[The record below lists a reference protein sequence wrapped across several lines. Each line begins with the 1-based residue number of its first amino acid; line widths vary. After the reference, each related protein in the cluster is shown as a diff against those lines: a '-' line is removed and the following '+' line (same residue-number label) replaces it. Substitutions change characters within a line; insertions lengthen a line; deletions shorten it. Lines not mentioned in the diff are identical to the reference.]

1 MQKIVSLVVV
11 VAVLLSGFVVAYA
24 ATPAIGV
31 PVSAPLPVQ
40 ADPLPVQADP
50 LPVDLSDAPALPTQ
64 TVKETVIVVGKAKAK
79 VEPIKVWT
87 CGAPRGLASDESGT
101 VRDCEWK

>member
-11 VAVLLSGFVVAYA
+11 FAVFVSGFAAAYA
-24 ATPAIGV
+24 ATPAIGA
-31 PVSAPLPVQ
+31 PMAAPSAAVEP
-40 ADPLPVQADP
+40 DPT
-50 LPVDLSDAPALPTQ
+50 PVDLSAVPALPVQ
-64 TVKETVIVVGKAKAK
+64 TVRETVIVVGKAKAK

-87 CGAPRGLASDESGT
+87 CGAPRGLASDEIGT